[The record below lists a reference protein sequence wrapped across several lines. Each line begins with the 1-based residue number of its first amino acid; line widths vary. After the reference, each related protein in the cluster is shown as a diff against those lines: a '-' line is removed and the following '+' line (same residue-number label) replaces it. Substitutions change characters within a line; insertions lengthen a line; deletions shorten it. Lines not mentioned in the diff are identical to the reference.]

1 MKLNKIIAQGQKD
14 VPEVIPTGIWRLD
27 QLIGGLYVGH
37 VFTVGARPAMGKT
50 AFVATLIRN
59 IGVLNKVPLAV
70 LSLQNTEQ
78 AMVERIWAA
87 EFGWG
92 REPLPCQRLDVE
104 TIATVEQRNAIAML
118 RSIGFEDPIQR
129 KIEFKRLMNE
139 ASVWIEHDYFLTMDE
154 VVSRMERLKKTN
166 NVKVIVIDGLDMIN
180 AGVKNAEQTQAMQ
193 KLVQA
198 AERLKVALL
207 LTSELNR
214 EVEYRVGNRPSL
226 CNLRGGFNTEILT
239 STVMFIFRPEY
250 YGIQEDEMGNTEGK
264 AELIVAKNAI
274 GATGNVRVNFV
285 GRSRFE
291 DIECPI
297 PVLPSKIYSDG
308 DDLPY

>member
-1 MKLNKIIAQGQKD
+1 
-14 VPEVIPTGIWRLD
+14 
-27 QLIGGLYVGH
+27 
-37 VFTVGARPAMGKT
+37 
-50 AFVATLIRN
+50 LIRN